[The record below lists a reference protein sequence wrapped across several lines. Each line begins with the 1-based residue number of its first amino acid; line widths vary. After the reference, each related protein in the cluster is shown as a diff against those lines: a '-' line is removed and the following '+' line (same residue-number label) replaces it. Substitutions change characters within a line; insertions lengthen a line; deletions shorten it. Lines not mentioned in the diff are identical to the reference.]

1 MKIVSTE
8 DMRAMDHTA
17 IHDYHIPGVVL
28 MEHAAMAVKQHID
41 NEHSVSSRIL
51 ILCGPGN
58 NGGDGFALARLLK
71 QDGYRYVTILCNVP
85 FERMTHDEKIYAAA
99 AGSYHIPVYQS
110 EDLDEIN
117 PLLEKSD
124 IIVDALF
131 GTGLSRNIEGFY
143 DKLICAL
150 NVVKK
155 HVISIDIASGI
166 NGDNGKVM
174 GCAVQATKTI
184 VLECLKP
191 GNVLYPGSSYCGEIC
206 VESITMP
213 VNIIEQTKGWTVLD
227 DDLAA
232 AFLPKRK
239 SHSNKSSYGKA
250 LMIGGSMQMH
260 GAVTM
265 CAKAALMSGIGTL
278 TIAIPEGIH
287 SILAGKMEEG
297 MLLPLPQKD
306 GQFSSVAI
314 DQLKQ
319 KLSAYDFVTI
329 GNGMGRGE
337 AIERMVEMVLSSS
350 LPCILDGDAL
360 YAVGKHPQWLK
371 RSAPVIVTPHP
382 KEMSYLTGVE
392 LKDIME
398 DPRDMIEDF
407 VRSYPNLTLIYKD
420 DHTIIRKGNQCY
432 MNLAGNNA
440 LAKGGSG
447 DVLCGMLTGLYGQ
460 SKEALQSACCAVYVH
475 AKCADELIKE
485 KDHNSIMA
493 HDIIEAGSE
502 VYRRLRNMKQR

>member
-1 MKIVSTE
+1 MKIVSTD
-8 DMRAMDHTA
+8 DMRTMDQIAMQ
-17 IHDYHIPGVVL
+17 DYHIPGVVL
-28 MEHAAMAVKQHID
+28 MEHAAMAVKRHIINAYAKD
-41 NEHSVSSRIL
+41 SEVL

-71 QDGYRYVTILCNVP
+71 QDGYDHVTILCNVP
-85 FERMTHDEKIYAAA
+85 FEKMTHDEKIYAAA
-99 AGSYHIPVYQS
+99 AGSYHIPIYQS
-110 EDLDEIN
+110 EDLDEVI
-117 PLLEKSD
+117 PMMEAAD

-174 GCAVQATKTI
+174 GCAVQASKTI

-191 GNVLYPGSSYCGEIC
+191 GNVLYPGSSYCGEAC

-213 VNIIEQTKGWTVLD
+213 TDIVEQTKGWTVLD

-250 LMIGGSMQMH
+250 LMIGGSTQMH

-287 SILAGKMEEG
+287 SILAGKIEEG
-297 MLLPLPQKD
+297 MLLPLPQEN
-306 GQFSSVAI
+306 GQFALEAI
-314 DQLKQ
+314 DQLQ
-319 KLSAYDFVTI
+319 AKLSAYDFVTI

-337 AIERMVEMVLSSS
+337 TVERMVEMVLSSS

-360 YAVGKHPQWLK
+360 HAVGRHPEWLK

-382 KEMSYLTGVE
+382 KEMSYLTGVD
-392 LKDIME
+392 LKNIME
-398 DPRDMIEDF
+398 DPRDIIEDF
-407 VRSYPNLTLIYKD
+407 VKRHPNLTLIYKD
-420 DHTIIRKGNQCY
+420 DHTIIRRGNQCY

-475 AKCADELIKE
+475 ARCADELIKK
-485 KDHNSIMA
+485 KDYNSILA
-493 HDIIEAGSE
+493 HDIIETSSKI
-502 VYRRLRNMKQR
+502 YRMLRKKE